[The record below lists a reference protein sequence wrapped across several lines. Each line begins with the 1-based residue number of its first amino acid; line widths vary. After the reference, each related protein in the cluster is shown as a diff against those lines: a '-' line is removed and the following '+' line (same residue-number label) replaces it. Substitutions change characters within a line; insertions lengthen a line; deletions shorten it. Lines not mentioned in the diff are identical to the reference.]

1 MPAHTSAEPT
11 ETTTGKPPTEKPM
24 SGMSRIKNPQITVI
38 GVGGA
43 GGNVVNNMIAAGLGN
58 AKFVVA
64 NTDMQALASAKA
76 EHRIQLGTSLTEGL
90 GAGSDPEIGEAAA
103 EEAAE
108 EIRSVLAG
116 AHMLF
121 IAAGMGGGTG
131 TGAAYVIAREARDLG
146 ILSIA
151 VVTKPFQFE
160 GAKRLRNAEA
170 GIAELRKYADTLL
183 VIPNENLFRIATDRT
198 TFADAFVMADQVMYS
213 GIVTITD
220 LIIKEGLINLDLADV
235 RAVLGGMGRAM
246 MGMGEAAGEQRAIA
260 AAEEAIVN
268 PLLDEVTLKGAR
280 SLLLCITGGRDMT
293 LWEVEEAAS
302 RVCQE
307 ADPDANIIVGAT
319 FDDGLGDR
327 IRVSIVASGMPRTL
341 APEPMREGDLP
352 AWTPRSQR
360 EPAPE
365 PAFGRRLNEALG
377 DPDHAR
383 APARGRSRSRRAMA
397 EADTGAGERPM
408 ERPMAGEA
416 DPAAGEGLS
425 TLPKTAPARPRKSA
439 NGARRP
445 AEAGAA
451 RRPTLPDGVE
461 VSPEPRRRSR
471 RGPADGLPP
480 PPVNWRE
487 LTAPAAG
494 PPPLPPP
501 PVNWRELAPSARE
514 LPEASRELTIVPQ
527 RESEPV
533 PRKVGFLERLGF
545 GRRRA

>member
-1 MPAHTSAEPT
+1 MPDTPA
-11 ETTTGKPPTEKPM
+11 ETTTEKPPTEKPM
-24 SGMSRIKNPQITVI
+24 SGISRIKNPQITVI

-43 GGNVVNNMIAAGLGN
+43 GGNVVNNMIAAGLGSV
-58 AKFVVA
+58 KFVVA
-64 NTDMQALASAKA
+64 NTDLQALASSKA
-76 EHRIQLGTSLTEGL
+76 EHRIQLGANLTEGL

-108 EIRSVLAG
+108 EIRAVVSG
-116 AHMLF
+116 AHMIF
-121 IAAGMGGGTG
+121 VAAGMGGGTG

-220 LIIKEGLINLDLADV
+220 LIVKEGLINLDLADV
-235 RAVLGGMGRAM
+235 RTVLGGMGRAM
-246 MGMGEAAGEQRAIA
+246 MGMGEASGEQRAIA

-268 PLLDEVTLKGAR
+268 PLLDEVTLKGAK

-327 IRVSIVASGMPRTL
+327 LRVSIVASGMPPTA
-341 APEPMREGDLP
+341 APEPMRDTDM
-352 AWTPRSQR
+352 AVWTPRSQR

-365 PAFGRRLNEALG
+365 PAFGRRLSDALG
-377 DPDHAR
+377 DPDHPALGSR
-383 APARGRSRSRRAMA
+383 AARGRSRARRATMD
-397 EADTGAGERPM
+397 ADAADSPAGEGGAMPS
-408 ERPMAGEA
+408 
-416 DPAAGEGLS
+416 DGLS
-425 TLPKTAPARPRKSA
+425 TLAKAAPARPRKGA
-439 NGARRP
+439 NGTRRL
-445 AEAGAA
+445 ADGNGAQ
-451 RRPTLPDGVE
+451 RRPTLPEGVE
-461 VSPEPRRRSR
+461 VPPEPRRRGR
-471 RGPADGLPP
+471 RGPADGPSA

-487 LTAPAAG
+487 LTAPMEG
-494 PPPLPPP
+494 PPPPPPP
-501 PVNWRELAPSARE
+501 PVNWRELSAHASHPPEPAPE
-514 LPEASRELTIVPQ
+514 LAAPIVP
-527 RESEPV
+527 RRDPDLV
-533 PRKVGFLERLGF
+533 PRRMGFFERLGF
-545 GRRRA
+545 GRRRM

>member
-1 MPAHTSAEPT
+1 MREASTTRMHI
-11 ETTTGKPPTEKPM
+11 ETPM
-24 SGMSRIKNPQITVI
+24 ASTVKVNPQITVI

-58 AKFVVA
+58 VKFVVA
-64 NTDMQALASAKA
+64 NTDMQALAASKA
-76 EHRIQLGTSLTEGL
+76 ERRIQLGVNLTEGL

-108 EIRSVLAG
+108 EIRAALADS
-116 AHMLF
+116 HMLF

-131 TGAAYVIAREARDLG
+131 TGAAYVIAREARELG

-160 GAKRLRNAEA
+160 GTKRLRNAEA

-213 GIVTITD
+213 GIVTVTD
-220 LIIKEGLINLDLADV
+220 LIMKEGLINLDLADV

-307 ADPDANIIVGAT
+307 VDADANIIVGAT

-327 IRVSIVASGMPRTL
+327 IRVSIVASGMPRAATS
-341 APEPMREGDLP
+341 EPARDLDLP
-352 AWTPRSQR
+352 VWTPRSQR
-360 EPAPE
+360 EPTPD
-365 PAFGRRLNEALG
+365 PFGRPLADALG
-377 DPDHAR
+377 GN
-383 APARGRSRSRRAMA
+383 PAQEAASRTPPRSRGKSRRAVADSEGADRPASNGA
-397 EADTGAGERPM
+397 E
-408 ERPMAGEA
+408 
-416 DPAAGEGLS
+416 PAARDGLASLAKVPS
-425 TLPKTAPARPRKSA
+425 TRPRRGS
-439 NGARRP
+439 NGRKP
-445 AEAGAA
+445 AESGQ
-451 RRPTLPDGVE
+451 RQPPPLPEGGEPGE
-461 VSPEPRRRSR
+461 VRRRVR
-471 RGPADGLPP
+471 RTPVDTP

-487 LTAPAAG
+487 LTAPAEA
-494 PPPLPPP
+494 PPPLSA
-501 PVNWRELAPSARE
+501 PVNWRELAVPTPAPAPEFSA
-514 LPEASRELTIVPQ
+514 PIVPQ
-527 RESEPV
+527 REHGLP
-533 PRKVGFLERLGF
+533 PRKMGFLERLGF
-545 GRRRA
+545 GRARRQA

>member
-1 MPAHTSAEPT
+1 MPIEKSSERASDTSGPMPG
-11 ETTTGKPPTEKPM
+11 TGRT
-24 SGMSRIKNPQITVI
+24 SNPQIVVI

-64 NTDMQALASAKA
+64 NTDMQALVASNA
-76 EHRIQLGTSLTEGL
+76 EARIQLGASLTEGL

-108 EIRSVLAG
+108 EIRAAIAG
-116 AHMLF
+116 SHMLF

-146 ILSIA
+146 MLSIA

-170 GIAELRKYADTLL
+170 AIGELRKYADDLL

-198 TFADAFVMADQVMYS
+198 TFADAFVMAAQVMES

-220 LIIKEGLINLDLADV
+220 LVVKEGLINLDLADV
-235 RAVLGGMGRAM
+235 RTVLGGMGRAM

-293 LWEVEEAAS
+293 LWAVEEAAS

-307 ADPDANIIVGAT
+307 VDPDANIIVGAT

-327 IRVSIVASGMPRTL
+327 IRVSIVASGMPKAAL
-341 APEPMREGDLP
+341 PEALRDTDLP
-352 AWTPRSQR
+352 VWTPRSQR

-365 PAFGRRLNEALG
+365 PVFGRRLNEALG
-377 DPDHAR
+377 EPDHPALGNR
-383 APARGRSRSRRAMA
+383 TPARGRSRARRPAV
-397 EADTGAGERPM
+397 DVDAGDRPN
-408 ERPMAGEA
+408 AGEA
-416 DPAAGEGLS
+416 EAAAGDSLS
-425 TLPKTAPARPRKSA
+425 TLVKTAPARSRKGSNGSRRLGEGSA
-439 NGARRP
+439 Q
-445 AEAGAA
+445 

-461 VSPEPRRRSR
+461 MPPEPRRRGR
-471 RGPADGLPP
+471 RGPADGPPAPPVNWRELTAPADGPPPPPP

-487 LTAPAAG
+487 LTAQPVA
-494 PPPLPPP
+494 PPESAP
-501 PVNWRELAPSARE
+501 ELRA
-514 LPEASRELTIVPQ
+514 LIVPE
-527 RESEPV
+527 RNSDFS
-533 PRKVGFLERLGF
+533 PRKMG
-545 GRRRA
+545 

>member
-1 MPAHTSAEPT
+1 VIGMPKDTPA
-11 ETTTGKPPTEKPM
+11 ETTTEQPPTEKPM
-24 SGMSRIKNPQITVI
+24 SGTSRIKNPQITVI

-58 AKFVVA
+58 VKFVVA
-64 NTDMQALASAKA
+64 NTDMQALVSARTD
-76 EHRIQLGTSLTEGL
+76 HRIQLGTNLTEGL

-108 EIRSVLAG
+108 EIRTAVAG
-116 AHMLF
+116 AHMIF

-220 LIIKEGLINLDLADV
+220 LIMREGLINLDLADV
-235 RAVLGGMGRAM
+235 RTVLGGMGRAM

-302 RVCQE
+302 RVCEE

-327 IRVSIVASGMPRTL
+327 IRVSIVASGMPRTA
-341 APEPMREGDLP
+341 APEPMREADQP
-352 AWTPRSQR
+352 VWTPRSQR

-365 PAFGRRLNEALG
+365 SAFGRHAPG
-377 DPDHAR
+377 DPDHPALGSR
-383 APARGRSRSRRAMA
+383 APARGRSRARRAMA
-397 EADTGAGERPM
+397 EADVGASDRPL
-408 ERPMAGEA
+408 GDG
-416 DPAAGEGLS
+416 DPTASEGLS
-425 TLPKTAPARPRKSA
+425 TLAKAAPARARKSS

-445 AEAGAA
+445 AEGGAV
-451 RRPTLPDGVE
+451 RRPTLPEGVD
-461 VSPEPRRRSR
+461 VPPEPRRRGR
-471 RGPADGLPP
+471 RGLADGPP
-480 PPVNWRE
+480 APPVNWRE
-487 LTAPAAG
+487 LTAPAEG
-494 PPPLPPP
+494 PPPPPA
-501 PVNWRELAPSARE
+501 NWRELAASPSQPSE
-514 LPEASRELTIVPQ
+514 SSRELMIVPQ
-527 RESEPV
+527 RESDPA
-533 PRKVGFLERLGF
+533 PRRKGLFERLGF
-545 GRRRA
+545 GRSRREV

>member
-1 MPAHTSAEPT
+1 MREASAT
-11 ETTTGKPPTEKPM
+11 RMHIETPM
-24 SGMSRIKNPQITVI
+24 ASTVKVNPQITVI

-58 AKFVVA
+58 VKFVVA
-64 NTDMQALASAKA
+64 NTDLQALAASKA
-76 EHRIQLGTSLTEGL
+76 ERRIQLGVNLTEGL

-108 EIRSVLAG
+108 EIRAALADS
-116 AHMLF
+116 HMLF

-131 TGAAYVIAREARDLG
+131 TGAAYVIAREARELG
-146 ILSIA
+146 LLSVA

-160 GAKRLRNAEA
+160 GTKRLRNAEA

-220 LIIKEGLINLDLADV
+220 LIMKEGLINLDLADV

-307 ADPDANIIVGAT
+307 VDPDANIIVGAT

-327 IRVSIVASGMPRTL
+327 IRVSIVASGMPRAATSE
-341 APEPMREGDLP
+341 AARDLELP
-352 AWTPRSQR
+352 IWTPRSQR

-365 PAFGRRLNEALG
+365 PFGRPLADALG
-377 DPDHAR
+377 GDPGLAAASR
-383 APARGRSRSRRAMA
+383 TPPRSRAKSRRAVA
-397 EADTGAGERPM
+397 ESDAADRSASNGAE
-408 ERPMAGEA
+408 
-416 DPAAGEGLS
+416 PAASDGLAA
-425 TLPKTAPARPRKSA
+425 LAKAPSARPRRGS
-439 NGARRP
+439 NGRKLGEGGQRRPPPLPEGGEPGEARRRV
-445 AEAGAA
+445 
-451 RRPTLPDGVE
+451 RRTPVDT
-461 VSPEPRRRSR
+461 
-471 RGPADGLPP
+471 PP

-487 LTAPAAG
+487 LTAAAEG
-494 PPPLPPP
+494 PPPLAA
-501 PVNWRELAPSARE
+501 PVNWRELAVPTPNPAPPGPEFSA
-514 LPEASRELTIVPQ
+514 PIVPQ
-527 RESEPV
+527 REHELPQ
-533 PRKVGFLERLGF
+533 RKLGFLERLGF
-545 GRRRA
+545 GRTRRQA

>member
-1 MPAHTSAEPT
+1 
-11 ETTTGKPPTEKPM
+11 
-24 SGMSRIKNPQITVI
+24 V
-38 GVGGA
+38 
-43 GGNVVNNMIAAGLGN
+43 
-58 AKFVVA
+58 KFVVA
-64 NTDMQALASAKA
+64 NTDMQALASSRADL
-76 EHRIQLGTSLTEGL
+76 RIQLGVSLTEGL

-108 EIRSVLAG
+108 EIRAALADT
-116 AHMLF
+116 HMVF

-131 TGAAYVIAREARDLG
+131 TGAAYVVAREARDLG
-146 ILSIA
+146 VLSIA

-220 LIIKEGLINLDLADV
+220 LVMKEGLINLDLADV
-235 RAVLGGMGRAM
+235 KAVLGGMGRAM

-268 PLLDEVTLKGAR
+268 PLLDEVTLKGAK

-307 ADPDANIIVGAT
+307 VDPDANIIVGAT

-327 IRVSIVASGMPRTL
+327 IRVSIVASGMPRTPAL
-341 APEPMREGDLP
+341 PEPAHDADLP
-352 AWTPRSQR
+352 VWTPRSQR
-360 EPAPE
+360 ESVGEAYGY
-365 PAFGRRLNEALG
+365 GRRMAEALAG
-377 DPDHAR
+377 DAPYGPQR
-383 APARGRSRSRRAMA
+383 SPARGRGKPRRAAAGETDARDRAMA
-397 EADTGAGERPM
+397 AT
-408 ERPMAGEA
+408 
-416 DPAAGEGLS
+416 AAGEPLASDGQDGLS
-425 TLPKTAPARPRKSA
+425 ALPKPPGRPRK
-439 NGARRP
+439 
-445 AEAGAA
+445 GAA
-451 RRPTLPDGVE
+451 RRQGEAGREPKRPPVLPEGVE
-461 VSPEPRRRSR
+461 LGETRRRTR
-471 RGPADGLPP
+471 RTPGEGPR

-487 LTAPAAG
+487 LTAQETEPPA
-494 PPPLPPP
+494 PPSPHA
-501 PVNWRELAPSARE
+501 NWRERMAHTNGPAHAD
-514 LPEASRELTIVPQ
+514 PEYDGSIVPQ
-527 RESEPV
+527 RASEEPP
-533 PRKVGFLERLGF
+533 PRKMGFFERLGF

>member
-1 MPAHTSAEPT
+1 MASAP
-11 ETTTGKPPTEKPM
+11 GKL
-24 SGMSRIKNPQITVI
+24 NPRITVI

-43 GGNVVNNMIAAGLGN
+43 GGNVVNNMIAAGLAN
-58 AKFVVA
+58 VKFVVA
-64 NTDMQALASAKA
+64 NTDMQALASSKA
-76 EHRIQLGTSLTEGL
+76 ETRIQLGENLTEGL

-108 EIRSVLAG
+108 EIRTAIAES
-116 AHMLF
+116 HMLF

-131 TGAAYVIAREARDLG
+131 TGAAYVVAREARDSG

-170 GIAELRKYADTLL
+170 GINELRKYADTLL

-220 LIIKEGLINLDLADV
+220 LIMKEGLINLDLADV
-235 RAVLGGMGRAM
+235 KAVLGGMGRAM
-246 MGMGEAAGEQRAIA
+246 MGMGEASGEQRAIA

-268 PLLDEVTLKGAR
+268 PLLDEVTLKGAK

-307 ADPDANIIVGAT
+307 VDPDANIIVGAT

-327 IRVSIVASGMPRTL
+327 IRVSIVASGMPRVVV
-341 APEPMREGDLP
+341 PEPTRDGELP
-352 AWTPRSQR
+352 VWTPRSQR
-360 EPAPE
+360 EPGVDLY
-365 PAFGRRLNEALG
+365 GRRLGEG
-377 DPDHAR
+377 EVETQR
-383 APARGRSRSRRAMA
+383 VPARGRARTRR
-397 EADTGAGERPM
+397 T
-408 ERPMAGEA
+408 
-416 DPAAGEGLS
+416 AGEGDPAGDGLTDGLS
-425 TLPKTAPARPRKSA
+425 ALPKTPGRARKGGGRKQGETGPKRGPA
-439 NGARRP
+439 
-445 AEAGAA
+445 
-451 RRPTLPDGVE
+451 LPDGVE
-461 VSPEPRRRSR
+461 LGDARRRATR
-471 RGPADGLPP
+471 RAVDGSLP

-487 LTAPAAG
+487 LTAPDTEHPRS
-494 PPPLPPP
+494 PPQ
-501 PVNWRELAPSARE
+501 PVNWRERMAAAEERTSEDADFDG
-514 LPEASRELTIVPQ
+514 SIVPE
-527 RESEPV
+527 RDPDPA
-533 PRKVGFLERLGF
+533 PRKPGFFERLGF

>member
-1 MPAHTSAEPT
+1 MAGSDRT
-11 ETTTGKPPTEKPM
+11 
-24 SGMSRIKNPQITVI
+24 KNPQITVI

-58 AKFVVA
+58 VKFVVA
-64 NTDMQALASAKA
+64 NTDLQALVSSNAG
-76 EHRIQLGTSLTEGL
+76 HRIQLGANLTEGL

-108 EIRSVLAG
+108 EIRTAIGGS
-116 AHMLF
+116 HMIF

-170 GIAELRKYADTLL
+170 GISELRRYADTLL

-220 LIIKEGLINLDLADV
+220 LIVKEGLINLDLADV
-235 RAVLGGMGRAM
+235 RAVLGDMGRAM

-307 ADPDANIIVGAT
+307 VDPDANIIVGAT

-327 IRVSIVASGMPRTL
+327 IRVSIVASGMPRATAL
-341 APEPMREGDLP
+341 EPPREMDLP
-352 AWTPRSQR
+352 VWTPRPQR
-360 EPAPE
+360 EPLSGSIADPY
-365 PAFGRRLNEALG
+365 GRRLADALG
-377 DPDHAR
+377 AEPEAGMGRPAPRSRAR
-383 APARGRSRSRRAMA
+383 ARKPAV
-397 EADTGAGERPM
+397 ETD
-408 ERPMAGEA
+408 
-416 DPAAGEGLS
+416 AAGPAPDGADVSASDGLS
-425 TLPKTAPARPRKSA
+425 TLAKSPAARPRRGA
-439 NGARRP
+439 NGRKPGDGAPRRPPAPPPPGQFAGGVETPPDARRRT
-445 AEAGAA
+445 
-451 RRPTLPDGVE
+451 RRA
-461 VSPEPRRRSR
+461 
-471 RGPADGLPP
+471 PADAGLPP
-480 PPVNWRE
+480 PPVNWRG
-487 LTAPAAG
+487 LTSPDEAPI
-494 PPPLPPP
+494 PPPPP
-501 PVNWRELAPSARE
+501 PVNWRGLTASPPDPSRELMVVPHREPELAP
-514 LPEASRELTIVPQ
+514 
-527 RESEPV
+527 
-533 PRKVGFLERLGF
+533 RKLGFFERLGF

>member
-1 MPAHTSAEPT
+1 MIGMPTDTPAETAT
-11 ETTTGKPPTEKPM
+11 EKPPTERPM
-24 SGMSRIKNPQITVI
+24 SGTNRIKNPQITVI

-43 GGNVVNNMIAAGLGN
+43 GGNVVNNMIAAGLGSV
-58 AKFVVA
+58 KFVVA
-64 NTDMQALASAKA
+64 NTDMQALVSSRA
-76 EHRIQLGTSLTEGL
+76 EHRIQLGTNLTEGL

-108 EIRSVLAG
+108 EIRSAIAG
-116 AHMLF
+116 AHMIF

-170 GIAELRKYADTLL
+170 GISELRKYADTLL

-220 LIIKEGLINLDLADV
+220 LIMKEGLINLDLADV
-235 RAVLGGMGRAM
+235 RTVLGGMGRAM
-246 MGMGEAAGEQRAIA
+246 MGMGEAAGDQRAIA

-327 IRVSIVASGMPRTL
+327 IRVSIVASGMPRT
-341 APEPMREGDLP
+341 APPEPMREADMP
-352 AWTPRSQR
+352 VWTPRSQR

-365 PAFGRRLNEALG
+365 PAFGNRQ
-377 DPDHAR
+377 
-383 APARGRSRSRRAMA
+383 PARSRSKARRAMVDSDAGDRPVAA
-397 EADTGAGERPM
+397 EAD
-408 ERPMAGEA
+408 
-416 DPAAGEGLS
+416 AAATDGLS
-425 TLPKTAPARPRKSA
+425 TLARTAPARSRKGA
-439 NGARRP
+439 NGSRRL
-445 AEAGAA
+445 ADGGGTQ
-451 RRPTLPDGVE
+451 RRPTLPEGVE
-461 VSPEPRRRSR
+461 VPPEPRRRGR
-471 RGPADGLPP
+471 RGPVDGPLS

-487 LTAPAAG
+487 LTAPPEG
-494 PPPLPPP
+494 PPPPPP
-501 PVNWRELAPSARE
+501 PVNWRGLAS
-514 LPEASRELTIVPQ
+514 LPDPPESSRDLTIVPQ
-527 RESEPV
+527 RDPDPA
-533 PRKVGFLERLGF
+533 PRRMGLFERLGF
-545 GRRRA
+545 GRRRV

>member
-1 MPAHTSAEPT
+1 MSADTLPK
-11 ETTTGKPPTEKPM
+11 TTTDKPPTEKPM
-24 SGMSRIKNPQITVI
+24 SGMSRIKNPQITVM

-58 AKFVVA
+58 VKFVVA
-64 NTDMQALASAKA
+64 NTDMQALASSTA
-76 EHRIQLGTSLTEGL
+76 EHRIQLGTNLTEGL

-108 EIRSVLAG
+108 EIRAALAG

-220 LIIKEGLINLDLADV
+220 LIVKEGLINLDLADV
-235 RAVLGGMGRAM
+235 RTVLGGMGRAM
-246 MGMGEAAGEQRAIA
+246 MGMGEAFGEQRAIA
-260 AAEEAIVN
+260 AAEEAIIN

-327 IRVSIVASGMPRTL
+327 IRVSIVASGMPRM
-341 APEPMREGDLP
+341 APPEPMREADLP
-352 AWTPRSQR
+352 VWTPRSQR

-365 PAFGRRLNEALG
+365 PAFGRRLNEAMV
-377 DPDHAR
+377 DADHPR
-383 APARGRSRSRRAMA
+383 APARGRSKSRRAMA

-408 ERPMAGEA
+408 AGEA
-416 DPAAGEGLS
+416 EPAASEGLS
-425 TLPKTAPARPRKSA
+425 TLAKTAPARPRKAA
-439 NGARRP
+439 NGARRS
-445 AEAGAA
+445 AEASPL
-451 RRPTLPDGVE
+451 RRPTLPEGVE
-461 VSPEPRRRSR
+461 AAPDPPRRRGR
-471 RGPADGLPP
+471 RGSEGPPP

-487 LTAPAAG
+487 LTAPIGG
-494 PPPLPPP
+494 PPPPP
-501 PVNWRELAPSARE
+501 PVNWRELAPTPPDLSE
-514 LPEASRELTIVPQ
+514 PSRELTIMPQ
-527 RESEPV
+527 REPELL

>member
-1 MPAHTSAEPT
+1 MAS
-11 ETTTGKPPTEKPM
+11 TEK
-24 SGMSRIKNPQITVI
+24 INPRITVI

-43 GGNVVNNMIAAGLGN
+43 GGNVVNNMIAAGL
-58 AKFVVA
+58 ASVKFVVA
-64 NTDMQALASAKA
+64 NTDMQALASSKA
-76 EHRIQLGTSLTEGL
+76 ELRIQLGVNLTEGL

-103 EEAAE
+103 EEAAD
-108 EIRSVLAG
+108 EIRAALSD
-116 AHMLF
+116 AHMVF

-131 TGAAYVIAREARDLG
+131 TGAAYVVAREARDSG
-146 ILSIA
+146 VLSIA

-220 LIIKEGLINLDLADV
+220 LIMKEGLINLDLADV
-235 RAVLGGMGRAM
+235 KAVLGGMGRAM

-307 ADPDANIIVGAT
+307 VDQDANIIVGAT

-327 IRVSIVASGMPRTL
+327 IRVSIVASGMPRT
-341 APEPMREGDLP
+341 AIPEPVRDADLP
-352 AWTPRSQR
+352 VWTPRSQR
-360 EPAPE
+360 EGATE
-365 PAFGRRLNEALG
+365 PYGRRMAEALA
-377 DPDHAR
+377 DEASQRMP
-383 APARGRSRSRRAMA
+383 SRSRAKPRRAA
-397 EADTGAGERPM
+397 GDGVPRDRGVAGAGEAAVRD
-408 ERPMAGEA
+408 GA
-416 DPAAGEGLS
+416 DGFS
-425 TLPKTAPARPRKSA
+425 QLPTAPGRPRR
-439 NGARRP
+439 GAGGRKPGEPAPKRP
-445 AEAGAA
+445 
-451 RRPTLPDGVE
+451 PMLPDGVE
-461 VSPEPRRRSR
+461 VGETRRKTR
-471 RGPADGLPP
+471 RAAGDGSLP

-487 LTAPAAG
+487 LTAPEEAPA
-494 PPPLPPP
+494 PPPPP
-501 PVNWRELAPSARE
+501 PVNWRELAAPNDEGARSG
-514 LPEASRELTIVPQ
+514 PNFGASIVPE
-527 RESEPV
+527 RDPEHA
-533 PRKVGFLERLGF
+533 PRKMGFLERLGF
-545 GRRRA
+545 GRRRQA

>member
-1 MPAHTSAEPT
+1 
-11 ETTTGKPPTEKPM
+11 
-24 SGMSRIKNPQITVI
+24 
-38 GVGGA
+38 
-43 GGNVVNNMIAAGLGN
+43 MI
-58 AKFVVA
+58 
-64 NTDMQALASAKA
+64 
-76 EHRIQLGTSLTEGL
+76 
-90 GAGSDPEIGEAAA
+90 
-103 EEAAE
+103 
-108 EIRSVLAG
+108 
-116 AHMLF
+116 F

-170 GIAELRKYADTLL
+170 GISELRRYADTLL

-220 LIIKEGLINLDLADV
+220 LIVKEGLINLDLADV
-235 RAVLGGMGRAM
+235 RAVLGDMGRAM

-307 ADPDANIIVGAT
+307 VDPDANIIVGAT

-327 IRVSIVASGMPRTL
+327 IRVSIVASGMPRTAAL
-341 APEPMREGDLP
+341 EPPREAELP
-352 AWTPRSQR
+352 VWTPRSQR
-360 EPAPE
+360 EPLSGAMADPY
-365 PAFGRRLNEALG
+365 GRRLADALG
-377 DPDHAR
+377 AEPEAVMGSRPAPRSRAR
-383 APARGRSRSRRAMA
+383 ARRP
-397 EADTGAGERPM
+397 AGETDT
-408 ERPMAGEA
+408 AGLA
-416 DPAAGEGLS
+416 PDAAGVAGSDGLS
-425 TLPKTAPARPRKSA
+425 TLAKSPVARPRRGASGRKPGDGA
-439 NGARRP
+439 PRRPPAPPLPGQLAGGIEAPPDARRRT
-445 AEAGAA
+445 
-451 RRPTLPDGVE
+451 RRA
-461 VSPEPRRRSR
+461 
-471 RGPADGLPP
+471 PADAGPPPPPVNWRGLTSPGEAPIPPPP

-487 LTAPAAG
+487 LTAS
-494 PPPLPPP
+494 PPP
-501 PVNWRELAPSARE
+501 PPETARE
-514 LPEASRELTIVPQ
+514 LMVVPQ
-527 RESEPV
+527 REPELV
-533 PRKVGFLERLGF
+533 PRKLGFFERLGF

>member
-1 MPAHTSAEPT
+1 MPV
-11 ETTTGKPPTEKPM
+11 EKPM
-24 SGMSRIKNPQITVI
+24 AGSDRIKNPQITVI

-58 AKFVVA
+58 VKFVVA
-64 NTDMQALASAKA
+64 NTDMQALVSSNA
-76 EHRIQLGTSLTEGL
+76 EHRIQLGVNLTEGL

-108 EIRSVLAG
+108 EIRSAIAG
-116 AHMLF
+116 SHMIF

-131 TGAAYVIAREARDLG
+131 TGAAYVIAREARDHG

-170 GIAELRKYADTLL
+170 GISELRRYADTLL

-220 LIIKEGLINLDLADV
+220 LIVKEGLINLDLADV
-235 RAVLGGMGRAM
+235 RAVLGDMGRAM

-307 ADPDANIIVGAT
+307 VDPDANIIVGAT

-327 IRVSIVASGMPRTL
+327 IRVSIVASGMPRTAAL
-341 APEPMREGDLP
+341 EPLREADLP
-352 AWTPRSQR
+352 VWTPRPQR
-360 EPAPE
+360 EPP
-365 PAFGRRLNEALG
+365 PDPFGRRLADALG
-377 DPDHAR
+377 TEPETEMSSRPAPRSRAR
-383 APARGRSRSRRAMA
+383 ARKPVVETDVAGLAP
-397 EADTGAGERPM
+397 GAGDM
-408 ERPMAGEA
+408 SGS
-416 DPAAGEGLS
+416 DGLS
-425 TLPKTAPARPRKSA
+425 TLAKSPAARPRRGA
-439 NGARRP
+439 NGRKPLDGAPRRP
-445 AEAGAA
+445 PAPPPSGQLADGAEAA
-451 RRPTLPDGVE
+451 PE
-461 VSPEPRRRSR
+461 VRRRTR
-471 RGPADGLPP
+471 RAPVDAGPPP
-480 PPVNWRE
+480 PPVNWRG
-487 LTAPAAG
+487 LTSPDGAPI
-494 PPPLPPP
+494 PPPPP
-501 PVNWRELAPSARE
+501 PVKWRELTASPASPPEPSRG
-514 LPEASRELTIVPQ
+514 LMVVPQ
-527 RESEPV
+527 REPDLV
-533 PRKVGFLERLGF
+533 PRKMGFLERLGF

>member
-1 MPAHTSAEPT
+1 MASTV
-11 ETTTGKPPTEKPM
+11 KPSP
-24 SGMSRIKNPQITVI
+24 RITVI

-43 GGNVVNNMIAAGLGN
+43 GGNVVNNMIAAGLAN
-58 AKFVVA
+58 VKFVVA
-64 NTDMQALASAKA
+64 NTDQQALASSKA
-76 EHRIQLGTSLTEGL
+76 ELRIQLGVHLTEGL

-103 EEAAE
+103 EEAAD
-108 EIRSVLAG
+108 EIRAAMAG
-116 AHMLF
+116 SHMLF

-131 TGAAYVIAREARDLG
+131 TGAAYVVAREARESG
-146 ILSIA
+146 VLSIA

-198 TFADAFVMADQVMYS
+198 TFADAFIMADQVMYS

-220 LIIKEGLINLDLADV
+220 LIMKEGLINLDLADV

-268 PLLDEVTLKGAR
+268 PLLDEVTLKGAK

-307 ADPDANIIVGAT
+307 VDPDANIIVGAT

-327 IRVSIVASGMPRTL
+327 IRVSIVASGMPRMA
-341 APEPMREGDLP
+341 APDPAREGDL
-352 AWTPRSQR
+352 AVWTPRSQR

-365 PAFGRRLNEALG
+365 PVFGRRLADAP
-377 DPDHAR
+377 DPDMNSAGR
-383 APARGRSRSRRAMA
+383 AAPRNRARGRRAAAESDATDRPVPGAVEAMAGDSGDAAVVPPKTPGGRSRRASN
-397 EADTGAGERPM
+397 GRKP
-408 ERPMAGEA
+408 GEA
-416 DPAAGEGLS
+416 GPKQPPILPEGVDPGA
-425 TLPKTAPARPRKSA
+425 TRRR
-439 NGARRP
+439 ARR
-445 AEAGAA
+445 
-451 RRPTLPDGVE
+451 T
-461 VSPEPRRRSR
+461 
-471 RGPADGLPP
+471 PADGPPP

-487 LTAPAAG
+487 LTAPPEEEFV
-494 PPPLPPP
+494 PPSPPP
-501 PVNWRELAPSARE
+501 PVNWRELTANAPESPQPASEFSA
-514 LPEASRELTIVPQ
+514 PIVPQ
-527 RESEPV
+527 RDPDLI
-533 PRKVGFLERLGF
+533 PRKMGFFERLGF
-545 GRRRA
+545 GRSRRQA

>member
-1 MPAHTSAEPT
+1 MPI
-11 ETTTGKPPTEKPM
+11 EKPTD
-24 SGMSRIKNPQITVI
+24 GAGHDAGRRGNPQITVI

-43 GGNVVNNMIAAGLGN
+43 GGNVVNNMIAAGLEN
-58 AKFVVA
+58 VKFVVA
-64 NTDMQALASAKA
+64 NTDMQALAASKA
-76 EHRIQLGTSLTEGL
+76 EVRIQLGVNLTEGL

-103 EEAAE
+103 EEAVE
-108 EIRSVLAG
+108 EIRAAMAG
-116 AHMLF
+116 AHMIF
-121 IAAGMGGGTG
+121 VAAGMGGGTG
-131 TGAAYVIAREARDLG
+131 TGAAYVIAREARDLD

-170 GIAELRKYADTLL
+170 GIAELRRYADTLL

-268 PLLDEVTLKGAR
+268 PLLDEVTLKGAK

-307 ADPDANIIVGAT
+307 VDPDANIIVGAT

-327 IRVSIVASGMPRTL
+327 IRVSIVASGMPKAA
-341 APEPMREGDLP
+341 APDLP
-352 AWTPRSQR
+352 REPEMPVWTPRSQR
-360 EPAPE
+360 EPP
-365 PAFGRRLNEALG
+365 PDPFGRRLSDVLGAGPDPSADNRPPPRRARTRKAAAEAEAAGLAPDGG
-377 DPDHAR
+377 DAGASDGLATLAKPPGRARRGANGRKPGDAAQRRVPLPGQPLDDTGMPAPDAR
-383 APARGRSRSRRAMA
+383 RRGRRVPVDAPPVNWRGLAA
-397 EADTGAGERPM
+397 AHEAPV
-408 ERPMAGEA
+408 P
-416 DPAAGEGLS
+416 P
-425 TLPKTAPARPRKSA
+425 
-439 NGARRP
+439 
-445 AEAGAA
+445 
-451 RRPTLPDGVE
+451 
-461 VSPEPRRRSR
+461 
-471 RGPADGLPP
+471 PP

-487 LTAPAAG
+487 LTAAPPA
-494 PPPLPPP
+494 PPEP
-501 PVNWRELAPSARE
+501 
-514 LPEASRELTIVPQ
+514 SRELTVVPQ
-527 RESEPV
+527 REPDME
-533 PRKVGFLERLGF
+533 PRKPGFFERLGF
-545 GRRRA
+545 GRSRRQA

>member
-1 MPAHTSAEPT
+1 MS
-11 ETTTGKPPTEKPM
+11 GEKPM
-24 SGMSRIKNPQITVI
+24 ASSLKMNPKITVI

-43 GGNVVNNMIAAGLGN
+43 GGNVVNNMIAAGLGSV
-58 AKFVVA
+58 KFVVA
-64 NTDMQALASAKA
+64 NTDMQALESARA
-76 EHRIQLGTSLTEGL
+76 ELRIQLGTNLTEGL

-103 EEAAE
+103 EEAVE
-108 EIRSVLAG
+108 EIRAALAG
-116 AHMLF
+116 SHMLF

-131 TGAAYVIAREARDLG
+131 TGAAYVLAREARESG

-220 LIIKEGLINLDLADV
+220 LIMKEGLINLDLADV

-307 ADPDANIIVGAT
+307 VDPDANIIVGAT

-327 IRVSIVASGMPRTL
+327 IRVSIVASGMPRM
-341 APEPMREGDLP
+341 APLEPLRETDLP
-352 AWTPRSQR
+352 VWTPRSQR

-365 PAFGRRLNEALG
+365 PVFGRRSADGYGGEADLANG
-377 DPDHAR
+377 HRPPPR
-383 APARGRSRSRRAMA
+383 SRARGRRAFA
-397 EADTGAGERPM
+397 EAEAGERPL
-408 ERPMAGEA
+408 PADGEA
-416 DPAAGEGLS
+416 LNGDGLAS
-425 TLPKTAPARPRKSA
+425 LTKAQGARPRKGS
-439 NGARRP
+439 NGRKLGDAAPRQP
-445 AEAGAA
+445 AQPPDAGETVAA
-451 RRPTLPDGVE
+451 RRR
-461 VSPEPRRRSR
+461 PRRAAAA
-471 RGPADGLPP
+471 GPPHPPVNWRELTAPPDEPLPPSPPSPP

-487 LTAPAAG
+487 LTGAPAAEPA
-494 PPPLPPP
+494 PPSPPFS
-501 PVNWRELAPSARE
+501 AP
-514 LPEASRELTIVPQ
+514 IVPE
-527 RESEPV
+527 RDPDLH
-533 PRKVGFLERLGF
+533 PRKVGFFERLGF
-545 GRRRA
+545 GRSRRQA